1 MHVRD
6 VLLDAFARIDE
17 EVRQTLEGLDAEQ
30 LAFRP
35 REQANSIA
43 WLAWHLTRV
52 QDDHVSDLAGLAQV
66 WVADGWHARFG
77 KPAEAGDTGFGY
89 TAEQVAAI
97 RPAGPGVLLEYFGV
111 VHARTVEYVR
121 RLEANDLDRELD
133 EPQWQTPVTVG
144 VRLVSVISDCLQ
156 HVGQMAYI
164 RGLIEDRHWLPY

>member
-6 VLLDAFARIDE
+6 LVLDAFGRIDE
-17 EVRQTLEGLDAEQ
+17 EMRQTLVGLDAQQ

-52 QDDHVSDLAGLAQV
+52 EDDHVSDLAGLAQA

-77 KPAEAGDTGFGY
+77 KPANPGDTGFGY
-89 TAEQVAAI
+89 SAEQVAEI
-97 RPAGPGVLLEYFGV
+97 RPADPNVLLEYFGV
-111 VHARTVEYVR
+111 VHGRSVAYLQ
-121 RLEANDLDRELD
+121 RLEAEDLDRVLD

>member
-1 MHVRD
+1 MQVRD
-6 VLLDAFARIDE
+6 LLLDAFGRIDE
-17 EVRQTLEGLDAEQ
+17 EMRMCLDGLTADQ

-52 QDDHVSDLAGLAQV
+52 EDDHVSDLAGREQAWIV
-66 WVADGWHARFG
+66 DNWHARFDR
-77 KPAEAGDTGFGY
+77 PADAHDTGFGA

-97 RPAGPGVLLEYFGV
+97 RPASASVLLEYFAA
-111 VHARTVEYVR
+111 VHQRSLDFLRGIEPA
-121 RLEANDLDRELD
+121 DLDRELD
-133 EPQWQTPVTVG
+133 EPQWNPPVTAG
-144 VRLVSVISDCLQ
+144 VRLVSVIADCLQ